1 MSYQV
6 LARKWRPHNFAE
18 VVGQEHVLTALA
30 NGLSLGRLHH
40 AYLFSGTRGVG
51 KTSIARLFAKGLNCE
66 TGITATPC
74 GVCETC
80 REIDEGRFVDL
91 LEIDA
96 ASRTKIEDT
105 RELLDNVQYT
115 PVRGRF
121 KVYLIDEVHMLSR
134 HSFNALLKTLEE
146 PPEYVKFLLATTDP
160 QKLPVTILSRC
171 LQFHLKALDPDQI
184 RAQLEKVLTAEAI
197 PFEARALLQ
206 LARAAEGSMRDALSL
221 ADQAIAMG
229 GGDVT
234 ATGVSHMLGTLD
246 ADQPLA
252 LVEALHRGDAEQVML
267 LLQQAAERGTDWEAL
282 LVETSAILHRVAMAQ
297 LLPGTL
303 EEADP
308 YAVRLR
314 ELARTVSPQDIQLFY
329 QTLLVGRK
337 ELLLAPD
344 RRSGT
349 EMTFLR
355 ALAFHPKKVSTPV
368 ASGSFDAM
376 AAAGQS
382 PSRAPVSN
390 AAPTHTAPTN
400 TASAHHTAP
409 VNTAA
414 MPAASAMQSGQMPAQ
429 LPAQAPMQMQ
439 QTQQAPMPPS
449 QAQSYPAS
457 SHAAA
462 GRVAP
467 SMPAAAAPAA
477 MGPSTAAPVMGDS
490 APVAGFPAGSA
501 DSPALQALQ
510 ARAQLRRQ
518 RHAEPSAGE
527 GTSTKKATPVAAA
540 VTLRPAGNKPS
551 PLERLAAAGEQ
562 RVRPSAGPR
571 TADSAVSSK
580 AKKPEAYRWKPVNP
594 VEEAP
599 EVVTPDVVRSS
610 LEHEKTPEM
619 ALKLA
624 QEACERDSWSAQI
637 EKLNVAKLVE
647 QLALNAVKEEPAP
660 GQVRLLLRS
669 SQRHLNT
676 DRAKEQLSEALSQL
690 AGAPVTLEIIENDDK
705 TRLTPLE
712 IRQAIYDEKLAQAR
726 QSLQDDKNI
735 LQLRR
740 LFGADLEDDSIRPL

>member
-303 EEADP
+303 EEAEP

-355 ALAFHPKKVSTPV
+355 ALAFHPKKVSAPV
-368 ASGSFDAM
+368 SSGTFDAM

-390 AAPTHTAPTN
+390 AAPTHIAPTN
-400 TASAHHTAP
+400 AAHHAAP

-414 MPAASAMQSGQMPAQ
+414 MPAASAMQSGHM
-429 LPAQAPMQMQ
+429 PAQAPMQMQ
-439 QTQQAPMPPS
+439 QAHMPP
-449 QAQSYPAS
+449 
-457 SHAAA
+457 
-462 GRVAP
+462 
-467 SMPAAAAPAA
+467 AAAPAA
-477 MGPSTAAPVMGDS
+477 MEPSAVASVPMGDS

-518 RHAEPSAGE
+518 RHADPAAGE
-527 GTSTKKATPVAAA
+527 GTST
-540 VTLRPAGNKPS
+540 
-551 PLERLAAAGEQ
+551 
-562 RVRPSAGPR
+562 
-571 TADSAVSSK
+571 
-580 AKKPEAYRWKPVNP
+580 
-594 VEEAP
+594 
-599 EVVTPDVVRSS
+599 
-610 LEHEKTPEM
+610 
-619 ALKLA
+619 
-624 QEACERDSWSAQI
+624 
-637 EKLNVAKLVE
+637 
-647 QLALNAVKEEPAP
+647 
-660 GQVRLLLRS
+660 
-669 SQRHLNT
+669 
-676 DRAKEQLSEALSQL
+676 
-690 AGAPVTLEIIENDDK
+690 
-705 TRLTPLE
+705 
-712 IRQAIYDEKLAQAR
+712 
-726 QSLQDDKNI
+726 
-735 LQLRR
+735 
-740 LFGADLEDDSIRPL
+740 

>member
-355 ALAFHPKKVSTPV
+355 ALAFHPKKVSAPV
-368 ASGSFDAM
+368 ASGTFDAM

-382 PSRAPVSN
+382 PSCAPVSN
-390 AAPTHTAPTN
+390 AAPVLTSAVHAAPTN
-400 TASAHHTAP
+400 TAPMHAAP

-414 MPAASAMQSGQMPAQ
+414 MPAAPA
-429 LPAQAPMQMQ
+429 AQNNNGGYAPS
-439 QTQQAPMPPS
+439 QTQPRHAP
-449 QAQSYPAS
+449 A
-457 SHAAA
+457 
-462 GRVAP
+462 RVAP
-467 SMPAAAAPAA
+467 SMPTVSAPAA
-477 MGPSTAAPVMGDS
+477 VEQAATAS
-490 APVAGFPAGSA
+490 APMGESEPVGGFPAGSA

-562 RVRPSAGPR
+562 RARPSAGPR
-571 TADSAVSSK
+571 AADSTASTK

-647 QLALNAVKEEPAP
+647 QLALNAVKEEPAS

-676 DRAKEQLSEALSQL
+676 ERAKEQLAEALSQL

-705 TRLTPLE
+705 NRLTPLE

>member
-282 LVETSAILHRVAMAQ
+282 LVGTSAILHRVAMAQ

-355 ALAFHPKKVSTPV
+355 ALAFHPKKVSAPV

-382 PSRAPVSN
+382 PSRAPVSSS
-390 AAPTHTAPTN
+390 APTHTAPTN
-400 TASAHHTAP
+400 AAPAHHAAP

-414 MPAASAMQSGQMPAQ
+414 MPAASAMQSGHM
-429 LPAQAPMQMQ
+429 PAQAPMQMQ
-439 QTQQAPMPPS
+439 QAHMPPS
-449 QAQSYPAS
+449 QAP

-467 SMPAAAAPAA
+467 SMPPAAAP
-477 MGPSTAAPVMGDS
+477 MGDS

-518 RHAEPSAGE
+518 RHADPAAGE

-562 RVRPSAGPR
+562 RVRPAGQR
-571 TADSAVSSK
+571 TADSAASSK

>member
-1 MSYQV
+1 M
-6 LARKWRPHNFAE
+6 
-18 VVGQEHVLTALA
+18 
-30 NGLSLGRLHH
+30 
-40 AYLFSGTRGVG
+40 
-51 KTSIARLFAKGLNCE
+51 
-66 TGITATPC
+66 
-74 GVCETC
+74 
-80 REIDEGRFVDL
+80 
-91 LEIDA
+91 
-96 ASRTKIEDT
+96 
-105 RELLDNVQYT
+105 
-115 PVRGRF
+115 
-121 KVYLIDEVHMLSR
+121 
-134 HSFNALLKTLEE
+134 E
-146 PPEYVKFLLATTDP
+146 P
-160 QKLPVTILSRC
+160 S
-171 LQFHLKALDPDQI
+171 
-184 RAQLEKVLTAEAI
+184 
-197 PFEARALLQ
+197 
-206 LARAAEGSMRDALSL
+206 
-221 ADQAIAMG
+221 
-229 GGDVT
+229 
-234 ATGVSHMLGTLD
+234 
-246 ADQPLA
+246 
-252 LVEALHRGDAEQVML
+252 
-267 LLQQAAERGTDWEAL
+267 
-282 LVETSAILHRVAMAQ
+282 
-297 LLPGTL
+297 
-303 EEADP
+303 
-308 YAVRLR
+308 
-314 ELARTVSPQDIQLFY
+314 
-329 QTLLVGRK
+329 
-337 ELLLAPD
+337 
-344 RRSGT
+344 
-349 EMTFLR
+349 
-355 ALAFHPKKVSTPV
+355 
-368 ASGSFDAM
+368 
-376 AAAGQS
+376 
-382 PSRAPVSN
+382 
-390 AAPTHTAPTN
+390 
-400 TASAHHTAP
+400 
-409 VNTAA
+409 
-414 MPAASAMQSGQMPAQ
+414 
-429 LPAQAPMQMQ
+429 
-439 QTQQAPMPPS
+439 
-449 QAQSYPAS
+449 
-457 SHAAA
+457 
-462 GRVAP
+462 
-467 SMPAAAAPAA
+467 AAAPV
-477 MGPSTAAPVMGDS
+477 PMGDS

-580 AKKPEAYRWKPVNP
+580 AKKQEAYRWKPVNP